1 MVDSIRIVFTDNAGV
16 VPEEMRCLVLGGKGA
31 ALAEMGTALSLPVPP
46 GFTVVTEVCRQY
58 LADGWPVGLDEDLDQ
73 AVAGLEERTG
83 RRLGDPG
90 DPLLVSVRSG
100 APVSMPGMLDTVLN
114 LGLNDATTAGLAR
127 ITDERFALDSQR
139 RFLVS
144 YAKVVMGIKAD
155 LGSMVSR
162 AVEAAGVT
170 READLAPD
178 EQRSLVADIERA
190 VVEEV
195 GEPVPKHPSEQL
207 RRAVAAVFESWR
219 GERAVAYRKVE
230 GVADEMG
237 TACTV
242 QAMVFGNRDD
252 RSGTG
257 VAFTRDPTTG
267 ENRPTG
273 DFMLNAQGEDVVA
286 GSHATLPLSDLAEHM
301 PEAAGELDRAL
312 ETLES
317 HYRDMCDVEFTLE
330 QGRLHILQTR
340 TGKRT
345 GAAALRIAVEM
356 AAEKVIA
363 LTRAEAVAR
372 ITPAHVEGVLRS
384 RFADEEGAVLAR
396 GLAAS
401 PGAAVGRVR
410 MTPAEAIAGADRSES
425 VILVRHETSA
435 EDVDGMAV
443 ADGIL
448 TARGGL
454 VSHAAL
460 VARGWGTP
468 CVCGVTEMTVA
479 NGQFSIGNV
488 VVSEGDFVSIDGTTG
503 AVVVGER
510 EVVEAKPPPELEVL
524 LGWCDEIASG
534 SLAVRANADTAADAR
549 TARMAGAVGI
559 GLCRTEHMFLS
570 PERLPLIRA
579 MILAETAEDEEAAL
593 DTLAEAQR
601 EDFERILAEMDGLP
615 VTVRLLDPPLH
626 EFLPDL
632 GELLVAKARGELDLE
647 GENLLRAAQHWAEVN
662 PMIGTRG
669 VRLAHLH
676 PDLYRMQAR
685 ALFEAVE
692 ARRAAAGNP
701 VAEVMIP
708 LTVSGPELAEARR
721 WVIEAAAEAGLADQ
735 PIVGTMIETPRAALV
750 AGKLALHA
758 DFFSV
763 GSNDL
768 TQMTFGFSRDD
779 VEGRFMAPYLEKGLL
794 AHNPFDSLDVEAV
807 GELVDLAVERGRRDH
822 PGLVVGVCGE
832 HAGDPASIR
841 RLAAS
846 GVDYLSCSPARLP
859 VARLAA
865 AHVVLEATEGEIVM
879 IARRNGGEPSKE
891 GQEALAEAVAGAEE
905 LRIEALDQ
913 EGNPI

>member
-1 MVDSIRIVFTDNAGV
+1 MTQSLDLGGMENFTRLVFADDAGR
-16 VPEEMRCLVLGGKGA
+16 VPREKRRSVLGGKGA
-31 ALAEMGTALSLPVPP
+31 ALAEMGTVLSLPVPP
-46 GFTVVTEVCRQY
+46 AFTVVTEVSRQY
-58 LADGWPVGLDEDLDQ
+58 LADGWPEDLDEELGR
-73 AVAGLEERTG
+73 AVTGLEERTG

-114 LGLNDATTAGLAR
+114 LGLNEMTMVGLAR
-127 ITDERFALDSQR
+127 ITDERFALDCKT

-144 YAKVVMGIKAD
+144 YAKVVMGIEAD
-155 LGSMVSR
+155 LTSMVSG
-162 AVEAAGVT
+162 AVEAAGVG
-170 READLAPD
+170 RQADLAPD
-178 EQRSLVADIERA
+178 VHRSLVVDIERA
-190 VVEEV
+190 VFDEA
-195 GEPVPKHPSEQL
+195 GEPVPEDPSEQL

-219 GERAVAYRKVE
+219 GDRAVAYRRVE
-230 GVADEMG
+230 GIADDMG

-267 ENRPTG
+267 ENRATG

-286 GSHATLPLSDLAEHM
+286 GTHATLPLADLAKHL
-301 PEAAGELDRAL
+301 PEAHGELDRAL

-317 HYRDMCDVEFTLE
+317 HYRDMCDVEFTVE

-340 TGKRT
+340 SGKRT

-356 AAEKVIA
+356 VAEKEIA
-363 LTRAEAVAR
+363 LTRAEALAR
-372 ITPAHVEGVLRS
+372 ITPAHVESVIRD
-384 RFADEEGAVLAR
+384 RFVDQEGEVLAR

-401 PGAAVGRVR
+401 PGAAVGQVR
-410 MTPAEAIAGADRSES
+410 MTPAEAIAGARRGEA

-443 ADGIL
+443 ANGIL

-468 CVCGVTEMTVA
+468 CVCGVGVMTVA
-479 NGQFSIGNV
+479 TDHFSIGNV

-510 EVVEAKPPPELEVL
+510 EVVAAKPPAELDVI

-534 SLAVRANADTAADAR
+534 SLTVRANADTVADAR
-549 TARMAGAVGI
+549 AARMAGAVGI

-570 PERLPLIRA
+570 PQRLPLIRA
-579 MILAETAEDEEAAL
+579 MIVADTADDEEAAL
-593 DTLAEAQR
+593 ASLVEAQR
-601 EDFERILAEMDGLP
+601 EDFEEILAEMDGLP

-632 GELLVAKARGELDLE
+632 KELLVAEARGELDVE
-647 GENLLRAAQHWAEVN
+647 GESLLRAAQHWAEVN

-676 PDLYRMQAR
+676 PGLYRMQAR

-692 ARRAAAGNP
+692 ARRAVAGNP

-721 WVIEAAAEAGLADQ
+721 WVIEAAAEAGLTD
-735 PIVGTMIETPRAALV
+735 PPVVGTMIETPRAALV
-750 AGKLALHA
+750 AEKLALHA

-779 VEGRFMAPYLEKGLL
+779 VEGRFMTPYLEKGLL

-807 GELVDLAVERGRRDH
+807 GELIDLAVERGRRNH
-822 PGLVVGVCGE
+822 PDLKVGVCGE

-865 AHVVLEATEGEIVM
+865 AHAVLEGFAQQKGPD
-879 IARRNGGEPSKE
+879 R
-891 GQEALAEAVAGAEE
+891 
-905 LRIEALDQ
+905 
-913 EGNPI
+913 